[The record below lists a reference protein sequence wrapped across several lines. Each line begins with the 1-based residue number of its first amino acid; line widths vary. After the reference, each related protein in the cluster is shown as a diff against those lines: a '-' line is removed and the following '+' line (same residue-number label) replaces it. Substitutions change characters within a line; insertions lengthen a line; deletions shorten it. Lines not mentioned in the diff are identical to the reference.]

1 VVKKPAKK
9 NKSAKKAK
17 ATVHVG
23 VHRLEKIKKAA
34 AKAGVGKD
42 FRNVLSKNKKTVV
55 VQMDRNKFHE
65 LKGLIAKHGLAPHLE
80 DCDCK
85 KGDPFCICM

>member
-1 VVKKPAKK
+1 MKKPAKK
-9 NKSAKKAK
+9 KKSAKKAK

-23 VHRLEKIKKAA
+23 VHRLKKIKKAA

-42 FRNVLSKNKKTVV
+42 FKKALSNNKKTVV
-55 VQMDRNKFHE
+55 VQMDRNKFHQ
-65 LKGLIAKHGLAPHLE
+65 LKGLVEKHGLPHLD

-85 KGDPFCICM
+85 PGDPFCICM